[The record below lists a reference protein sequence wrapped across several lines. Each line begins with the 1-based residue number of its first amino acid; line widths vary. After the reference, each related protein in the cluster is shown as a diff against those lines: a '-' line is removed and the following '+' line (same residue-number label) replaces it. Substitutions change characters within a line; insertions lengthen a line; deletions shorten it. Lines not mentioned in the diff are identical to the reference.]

1 VRLSPVMDM
10 LKNYGV
16 HAQRVIPHLE
26 EAVRYFENDEH
37 KKGYPKKNSL
47 LKAEI
52 VRQAIK
58 EIKASKQRPPLIRI
72 SE

>member
-1 VRLSPVMDM
+1 
-10 LKNYGV
+10 
-16 HAQRVIPHLE
+16 
-26 EAVRYFENDEH
+26 VRYFENDEH

-52 VRQAIK
+52 VRQAVK